1 MDYISGVPAG
11 PPDLTVVIPTY
22 NERDRLEELVT
33 ALYREADARGVAL
46 EAVIVDDNSPDG
58 TGAIADRLAE
68 RYRVKAVH
76 RAGKLGLGTA
86 VMEGF
91 RVASA
96 DVVAVMD
103 ADFSHPPA
111 TLPDLY
117 FAFRAT
123 AADMVIASRYIPG
136 GATPGWPVRRLLMSR
151 LACILTRGLSP
162 VKDST
167 SGFFL
172 IHRHIAQAT
181 TINAGGFKIC
191 LELMCRGG
199 ARNIVEYP
207 YWFEDRQQGAS
218 KMTLREGLG
227 YLVQLRKLYA
237 ARFRSGRPRQTYR
250 RLAPATPAKPS
261 HA

>member
-1 MDYISGVPAG
+1 MDYISAVPAG

-22 NERDRLEELVT
+22 NERDRLDELAT
-33 ALYREADARGVAL
+33 ALFREADARQVVL

-58 TGAIADRLAE
+58 TGAIADRLAQ

-91 RVASA
+91 RAASA

-103 ADFSHPPA
+103 ADFSHPPH
-111 TLPDLY
+111 TLPDL
-117 FAFRAT
+117 FHAFRT
-123 AADMVIASRYIPG
+123 TGADMVIASRYIPG
-136 GATPGWPVRRLLMSR
+136 GATPGWPIRRLMMSR
-151 LACILTRGLSP
+151 LACVLTRGLSP

-172 IHRHIAQAT
+172 IHRQIAQAT
-181 TINAGGFKIC
+181 TVNAGGFKIC
-191 LELMCRGG
+191 LELMCRSG
-199 ARNIVEYP
+199 ARNIVEFP

-227 YLVQLRKLYA
+227 YLVQLGKLYL
-237 ARFRSGRPRQTYR
+237 ARLRSGRPKQTYQR
-250 RLAPATPAKPS
+250 IAPPAHAKPS
-261 HA
+261 NA